1 MRTVSELEKVSFRT
15 HVRNLNALYLL
26 KTRFLASLRNDIIT
40 NYNTAT
46 KAGLQEK
53 INTPRFLFSPI
64 GRCFLVLLIYCNR
77 KPRVFKEM

>member
-40 NYNTAT
+40 NYDTVW
-46 KAGLQEK
+46 KAGIQNSLIILDLPWRAQAVS
-53 INTPRFLFSPI
+53 RFACTE
-64 GRCFLVLLIYCNR
+64 RATCKVMTNW
-77 KPRVFKEM
+77 